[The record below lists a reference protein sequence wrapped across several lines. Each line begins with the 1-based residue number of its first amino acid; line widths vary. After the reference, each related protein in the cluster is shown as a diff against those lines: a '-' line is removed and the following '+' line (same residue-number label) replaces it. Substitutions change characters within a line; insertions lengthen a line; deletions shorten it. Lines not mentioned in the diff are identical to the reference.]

1 MSIDFLINS
10 DSGMGYTGSDTDDN
24 LAILWAL
31 VDERVLGEQGMVVPA
46 NYSRVGVD
54 NSYMAEIIYPRLTTV
69 AQPIKTI
76 TRKAFSLWSEA
87 LRGEACLGLHRL
99 KTRLGVLD
107 STAPPG
113 GGRCEGA
120 GRPRSGEDR

>member
-10 DSGMGYTGSDTDDN
+10 DSWMGYTGSDVDDN

-31 VDERVLGEQGMVVPA
+31 VDERVLGEQGMIVPA

-54 NSYMAEIIYPRLTTV
+54 NSYIAEITYPRLTTV

-76 TRKAFSLWSEA
+76 TRKDFSLWNEA
-87 LRGEACLGLHRL
+87 FQGEACLGLHRL
-99 KTRLGVLD
+99 KTRFGGVGQHG
-107 STAPPG
+107 T
-113 GGRCEGA
+113 A
-120 GRPRSGEDR
+120 GRGKV